1 MGPKM
6 QYLGNFALELQKTI
20 VIFDISTLE
29 FVKNEYLTHAMNFG
43 VGSAFFKGLMSAFS
57 ESLALAPCPLCRGC
71 GINNYCNK
79 LPIST
84 SRYSFSSSKLKFLA
98 ALLLERRSY
107 DPNWYHL

>member
-84 SRYSFSSSKLKFLA
+84 SRYSFSPSKLKFLA